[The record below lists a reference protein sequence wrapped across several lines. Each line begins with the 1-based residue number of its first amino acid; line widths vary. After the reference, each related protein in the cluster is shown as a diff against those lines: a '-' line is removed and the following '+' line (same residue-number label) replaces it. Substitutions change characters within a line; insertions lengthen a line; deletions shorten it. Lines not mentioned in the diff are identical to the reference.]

1 MCLNQNNCE
10 KNNSLYEKL
19 LKVEVCS
26 PVCASF
32 TVSNS
37 PGLFLLYKQKMI
49 WNYSNCFFAF
59 RCCSGQY
66 SVWAGAA
73 GSPHLH
79 TRPHPTAA
87 ASIGTGNTGAGE
99 SVPVSG
105 VLLLHHSH
113 TINPWKMS
121 WADVLFSL
129 PSRSSVDYVA
139 PTPDNFSH
147 TPLIVPSSPTEL
159 EDENG
164 KSALL
169 SQFGFRHGISWWI
182 KLTSLCIVRCWFTNG
197 YVTASGWQGSR
208 RKGRANGN
216 RGRPQATTIC
226 IYSHIPKFPWFCF
239 RANSLCTVPARVLS
253 CMSFTLYFQQPI

>member
-1 MCLNQNNCE
+1 MLQWTVQCLSRSSRVTPPPHPPTPYSCCIYRDRE
-10 KNNSLYEKL
+10 HWCRR
-19 LKVEVCS
+19 VCPS
-26 PVCASF
+26 KRRAALASF
-32 TVSNS
+32 THNKSLKNE
-37 PGLFLLYKQKMI
+37 L
-49 WNYSNCFFAF
+49 
-59 RCCSGQY
+59 
-66 SVWAGAA
+66 
-73 GSPHLH
+73 
-79 TRPHPTAA
+79 
-87 ASIGTGNTGAGE
+87 
-99 SVPVSG
+99 
-105 VLLLHHSH
+105 
-113 TINPWKMS
+113 MS
-121 WADVLFSL
+121 FFSL

-164 KSALL
+164 RSALL

-182 KLTSLCIVRCWFTNG
+182 KLTSLCVVRCWFTNG

-239 RANSLCTVPARVLS
+239 RTNSLCTVPARVLS